1 MWSDGGGGKVFLLS
15 PLPGLATHGLRCGLH
30 SLLAAFFHGYVL
42 ASLAMTAGEFVCR
55 CLRLIRGD
63 KVFI

>member
-1 MWSDGGGGKVFLLS
+1 
-15 PLPGLATHGLRCGLH
+15 LRGRLH